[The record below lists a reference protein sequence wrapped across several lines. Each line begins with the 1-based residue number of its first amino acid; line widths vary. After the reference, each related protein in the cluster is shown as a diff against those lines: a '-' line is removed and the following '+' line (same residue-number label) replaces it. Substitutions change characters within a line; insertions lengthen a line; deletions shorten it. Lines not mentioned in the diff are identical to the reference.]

1 MARWRQP
8 CANAI
13 AETTP
18 LFRPNGAQVCRAG
31 CRQDLS
37 ENNISDA
44 AINPEPTRNVGLMA
58 KCSSA
63 IHRDRMSDTKAVSA
77 GTKFQNMVT
86 KPLSPPVTVSEI

>member
-13 AETTP
+13 AEGTR
-18 LFRPNGAQVCRAG
+18 LLRPSRAQVRRAG
-31 CRQDLS
+31 CRQDLN
-37 ENNISDA
+37 ENNISVA
-44 AINPEPTRNVGLMA
+44 AINPEPTKNVRLIA
-58 KCSSA
+58 KCSST
-63 IHRDRMSDTKAVSA
+63 IHRDRMSDTKAVRA